1 MSENLNHES
10 GNNAAPVVPVSP
22 TVDGSRRRFTSAG
35 LAATGVVMTL
45 ASRPVL
51 GCTSA
56 EGALSPSGWSSIN
69 ASRCTNANSVVQLG
83 RSHGYWKTHPEA
95 WPAGVTPDTLCSSI
109 FRSAA
114 GMLNSKTLSLQQAL
128 ELGGPD
134 SDFPREIVC
143 GYLNALSGK
152 TLPYLKTTDVV
163 KMATGSFTPST
174 GGMAWDSTK
183 IVDYLLV
190 THEK

>member
-1 MSENLNHES
+1 MDENLNHES
-10 GNNAAPVVPVSP
+10 GSSAAPVVHVIP

-69 ASRCTNANSVVQLG
+69 ASRCTGANSTVALG
-83 RSHGYWKTHPEA
+83 LSHGYWKEHPTA
-95 WPAGVTPDTLCSSI
+95 WPAGVTPDTLCSAKFPI
-109 FRSAA
+109 AA
-114 GMLNSKTLSLQQAL
+114 GPLSSTTLTMQQAL
-128 ELGGPD
+128 ELGGNG
-134 SDFPREIVC
+134 SAFAREIVC

-152 TLPYLKTTDVV
+152 TTPYLKVTDVV
-163 KMATGSFTPST
+163 KMASGSFTPST
-174 GGMAWDSTK
+174 GGLAWDSGK
-183 IVDYLLV
+183 IVTYLLL
-190 THEK
+190 THD